1 MYLNSVLLDVDRE
14 SQSPNNLSAEHL
26 YTLNEAVFN
35 LPEDDSIDSTMADHI
50 FQVIKNIRTSYF
62 SGRINDPDQNFF
74 YDYVALLG
82 TMQNQHF
89 FTNKQAVKMF
99 AWMAEALTEDEKAPG
114 INIGGKRATMVKSLE
129 LKNKSLWQEYE
140 ELLEMQGAVKVI
152 QKFDLSCTA
161 SEPKCKTLSRKKQT
175 KDKAR
180 ALVKRQAAPESDADG
195 VDEMHDETPLLN
207 DAGDE
212 PVKEDDECSSMGG
225 KIPASEAQTQT
236 EIGAESTHPEHEK
249 DACVRELG
257 QKSER
262 AATLPQDISEIMT
275 ATCSVRPK
283 SSAARNFSW
292 RACLEAVGA
301 LALAT
306 VTLMLLQA
314 RRTIAESGVA
324 FEFSWP
330 GLWSCFV
337 QN

>member
-1 MYLNSVLLDVDRE
+1 MYLNSVLLDVYRE
-14 SQSPNNLSAEHL
+14 SQSANTLSAEHL

-50 FQVIKNIRTSYF
+50 FHVMQKIRTSYF
-62 SGRINDPDQNFF
+62 SGRIYDPDQNFF

-99 AWMAEALTEDEKAPG
+99 AWMAEALTEDERAPG
-114 INIGGKRATMVKSLE
+114 INIGGKRAAMVKSLE
-129 LKNKSLWQEYE
+129 HKNKSLWQEYE
-140 ELLEMQGAVKVI
+140 RLLEMQGAVKII
-152 QKFDLSCTA
+152 QNFDLSCIA
-161 SEPKCKTLSRKKQT
+161 SEPKRKTLSRKRQT
-175 KDKAR
+175 KDEAR
-180 ALVKRQAAPESDADG
+180 ALVKKQVTPESDVDG
-195 VDEMHDETPLLN
+195 VEQLHEETPLLN
-207 DAGDE
+207 DARGE
-212 PVKEDDECSSMGG
+212 PVERALCNNVGA

-236 EIGAESTHPEHEK
+236 ENGAESTNPENEK
-249 DACVRELG
+249 VAYVMELG
-257 QKSER
+257 QKSEK
-262 AATLPQDISEIMT
+262 AAKLPQDISGIT
-275 ATCSVRPK
+275 TSTCSVRPK

-324 FEFSWP
+324 FEFPWA
-330 GLWSCFV
+330 GLWSCFF